1 MNPVFLSESLRSSS
15 SSGRSSSGA
24 SSAATFT
31 GSLIRNGFA
40 KTVTESSETAS
51 STPLRSTIVPR
62 RAGSAMSS
70 ICWLTAR
77 SDSEP
82 ALTVPSQVARR
93 AARPSSS
100 RKTANS
106 RPMRRSTSRTGGR
119 PGPRW
124 RRRVGGRRWVAGTA
138 SPPARW
144 SWSARSRLDPPGR
157 GGRVGRSRV
166 RGGGVGGRGDGGR
179 GSVTA
184 GSALGT
190 TGSGATGSGATYVR
204 FGSVIRFTA
213 WPASRVGRAFR

>member
-1 MNPVFLSESLRSSS
+1 MNPVSLSESLRSSS

-82 ALTVPSQVARR
+82 GSHRAEPGGAQGRQPEQQQEEREQQADAALDEPHGRTPRTPLAAPGRR
-93 AARPSSS
+93 AS
-100 RKTANS
+100 
-106 RPMRRSTSRTGGR
+106 
-119 PGPRW
+119 
-124 RRRVGGRRWVAGTA
+124 
-138 SPPARW
+138 
-144 SWSARSRLDPPGR
+144 L
-157 GGRVGRSRV
+157 
-166 RGGGVGGRGDGGR
+166 
-179 GSVTA
+179 
-184 GSALGT
+184 
-190 TGSGATGSGATYVR
+190 GSGHG
-204 FGSVIRFTA
+204 
-213 WPASRVGRAFR
+213 